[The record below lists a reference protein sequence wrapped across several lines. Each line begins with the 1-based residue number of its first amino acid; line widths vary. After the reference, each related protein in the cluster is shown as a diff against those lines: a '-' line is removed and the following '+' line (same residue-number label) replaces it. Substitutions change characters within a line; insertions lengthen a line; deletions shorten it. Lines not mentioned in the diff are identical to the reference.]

1 MIEYHKIEAHDQPA
15 VAALYREAGWIEAG
29 ADTGF
34 IARIL
39 ESSHWIGAYDEGRLI
54 GMGRAI
60 CDHASDAYIQDIVV
74 SQAYRKRGIGG
85 AIVTAL
91 VELVHSEGVDW
102 VGLIGVPGSEGF
114 YRKLGFSE
122 MAGHLPMLYSK

>member
-60 CDHASDAYIQDIVV
+60 CDHALQTPLCLDNLDIRIIVPDSNSRRIITSVFQFRKSIQKYRCCLLISYESYFLSSVKLIICYI
-74 SQAYRKRGIGG
+74 
-85 AIVTAL
+85 L
-91 VELVHSEGVDW
+91 L
-102 VGLIGVPGSEGF
+102 
-114 YRKLGFSE
+114 
-122 MAGHLPMLYSK
+122 